1 MTEVAWWPISPD
13 AKASATR
20 GIASRCLPTQS
31 RSEAALGVRPQVWAA
46 QEQGVCRVSRLAPRF
61 RARLRVVQRVPWRP
75 STRLESSLGSTKS
88 RSALAWKSRTAAL
101 SLSNS
106 PDMLES
112 YQTNVRIASVNSH
125 HFYSN
130 RFQAPPPRPL
140 HRFPLDILVRI

>member
-31 RSEAALGVRPQVWAA
+31 RSEAALGVSPQVWAA
-46 QEQGVCRVSRLAPRF
+46 QEQGVCPVSRLAPRF
-61 RARLRVVQRVPWRP
+61 RARLRAVQTVPWRL

-101 SLSNS
+101 SFSKS
-106 PDMLES
+106 PDMSEL
-112 YQTNVRIASVNSH
+112 YQTHVRNTSLNSNQ
-125 HFYSN
+125 FYSE
-130 RFQAPPPRPL
+130 QPPGAICTPYSP
-140 HRFPLDILVRI
+140 FSS